1 MIDTRI
7 LREQQAAVLA
17 AADRAANVAEDG
29 TVAILAQTSTVAAY
43 PTVAGAFYACV
54 PLWADGAEI
63 EGAAASFTALGSRT
77 VYAFNLG
84 SQIPPVGT
92 KIIAHSCGGRWVFQY
107 NG

>member
-1 MIDTRI
+1 MSDTRI

-29 TVAILAQTSTVAAY
+29 TVAILAQTSTVTAY

-54 PLWADGAEI
+54 PLWADGAET
-63 EGAAASFTALGSRT
+63 EGSAASFTAVGSRI
-77 VYAFNLG
+77 VFAFNLG